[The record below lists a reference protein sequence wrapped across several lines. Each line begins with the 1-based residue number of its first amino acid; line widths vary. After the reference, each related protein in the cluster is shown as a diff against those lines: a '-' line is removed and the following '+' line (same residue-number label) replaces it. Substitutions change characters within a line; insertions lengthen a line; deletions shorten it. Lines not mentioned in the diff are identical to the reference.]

1 MSPIA
6 DEVVRTFSQIAH
18 PHYIDQVVDA
28 LNALHELFYY
38 EHEVLVLNALNEDNT
53 DLIISNVQ
61 EAITTALNAV
71 CVMHRVNVDTDNAT
85 LEQLTQLVHA
95 LRLMVFWEDSRG
107 IVDICSSDATPEDR
121 LACIV
126 GLVGQM
132 REHEAQE
139 IIMDV
144 DDALIA
150 GLLAHHDPKAFD
162 FNDHPAT
169 VDTDQIDRLRS
180 WSLHMKAGRTIAYR
194 MMTAGYKPGYLFEEY
209 VKRVAHHL
217 NDLTNEQV
225 AMEMLSLTLLGRD
238 TWQNPLKALR
248 DNAAL
253 TNLEAADIAQVD
265 AAAQRLLAS
274 FDNLTKG
281 NK

>member
-18 PHYIDQVVDA
+18 PHYIDHLVDA

-71 CVMHRVNVDTDNAT
+71 CVMHRVNVDIDNAT

-95 LRLMVFWEDSRG
+95 LRLMVYWEDSRS

-126 GLVGQM
+126 SLVGQM

-162 FNDHPAT
+162 FNDHPAL
-169 VDTDQIDRLRS
+169 VDIDQIERLRS
-180 WSLHMKAGRTIAYR
+180 WSIHMKAGRTIAYR
-194 MMTAGYKPGYLFEEY
+194 MMAAGYKPGYLFEEY
-209 VKRVAHHL
+209 VKRAAHHL

-253 TNLEAADIAQVD
+253 TNLEASDIAQMD